1 MKSLGTLLK
10 VAQRKLDEL
19 GIEAAKIGVEVAEL
33 QSRENAIRARE
44 QAELAN
50 AARDPMFAAMLPAYR
65 TRVRAQIADLKVHMS
80 AKEKALEAIRQKLSE
95 AYIEKA
101 AELANNRELR
111 QSLRNT
117 LREDL
122 TKSTLCDH
130 AAQTTRFEAALRMA
144 WGEWCASQS

>member
-1 MKSLGTLLK
+1 LSLLSTVGH
-10 VAQRKLDEL
+10 
-19 GIEAAKIGVEVAEL
+19 
-33 QSRENAIRARE
+33 
-44 QAELAN
+44 
-50 AARDPMFAAMLPAYR
+50 
-65 TRVRAQIADLKVHMS
+65 ADW
-80 AKEKALEAIRQKLSE
+80 ATETSE